1 MSLRDL
7 SDTLGRE
14 LRRERLLVLLAGSN
28 GAGKSTLYDH
38 ALRDTGLPFVNADLI
53 ADALPGPPSLARDL
67 DAARR
72 ADAERAE
79 LVAAGHSFITETVF
93 SDPKGAK
100 LEMLRDAQRHGYA
113 VWLVF
118 VGLASPELSVLRVS
132 QRVASGGHSVP
143 VDRLFA
149 RYERTLRNAREAVRF
164 VDRAW
169 LFDNSSDLE
178 PYRLVATFERGRCV
192 ARGTIAVPRWARA
205 IAPALGRRG
214 AR

>member
-1 MSLRDL
+1 MSLRLLADAL
-7 SDTLGRE
+7 ARE
-14 LRRERLLVLLAGSN
+14 LPQERLVVVLAGSN

-38 ALRDTGLPFVNADLI
+38 ALRETGLPFVNADLI
-53 ADALPGPPSLARDL
+53 ADALPQPPSVERDL
-67 DAARR
+67 EAARR

-79 LVAAGHSFITETVF
+79 LVAAGLSFVTETVF

-100 LEMLRDAQRHGYA
+100 LEALRDAQRRGYA

-118 VGLASPELSVLRVS
+118 VGLASADLSVLRVS
-132 QRVASGGHSVP
+132 QRVARGGHAVP
-143 VDRLFA
+143 IERLIA

-178 PYRLVATFERGRCV
+178 PYRFVATFERGRCV
-192 ARGTIAVPRWARA
+192 RRGAAAAPRWARA
-205 IAPALGRRG
+205 IAPSLARRE
-214 AR
+214 RR